1 MTLGTGVNV
10 RLFNV
15 LVENNDKNM
24 FAEEPADRCD
34 TEVSFICT
42 LYRNDLQCVVGKWP
56 PHDVS
61 LRWKRAELEI
71 MSSSTALG
79 LSACRTVL
87 GLARQRR

>member
-34 TEVSFICT
+34 AEVSLICT
-42 LYRNDLQCVVGKWP
+42 LYKNVLQCVAGKCP

-61 LRWKRAELEI
+61 LCWERAE
-71 MSSSTALG
+71 
-79 LSACRTVL
+79 
-87 GLARQRR
+87 